1 MQFQS
6 ILAHVAWLLR
16 SMNGR
21 QLLHKSLTT
30 MKTIILSFTNVVIIA
45 ILGFVPL
52 FAKAQSIDSY
62 VREDSSQAYW
72 RIRAE
77 HGTSTPV
84 IQFFD
89 RHHQLLYQEPLP
101 ESAHRMTR
109 QTTRAFDILLA
120 NLTTNR
126 ILATAYLGYTN
137 VSFAIAPSV
146 PTANS
151 LTLRQVIRKKND
163 VMVDINPSLNQS
175 GKLTLRVAQAKHRLV
190 GITLESDD
198 RKTYF
203 DDCSNLAIYHRNL
216 NLSQVPGGVYTLK
229 VSGYSKSVIYRLTVD
244 RVVDRYYLQK
254 EPEI

>member
-1 MQFQS
+1 
-6 ILAHVAWLLR
+6 
-16 SMNGR
+16 
-21 QLLHKSLTT
+21 

-109 QTTRAFDILLA
+109 QTTRAFDVLLA
-120 NLTTNR
+120 NLTANR
-126 ILATAYLGYTN
+126 ILATAYLNTLNTTTN
-137 VSFAIAPSV
+137 WSFAVVPSI
-146 PTANS
+146 PTTDNLS
-151 LTLRQVIRKKND
+151 LRQVIRKKND

-175 GKLTLRVAQAKHRLV
+175 GQLTLRVAQAKHRLV